1 MTLTFQIYC
10 SNDVFLVEMISNTK
24 STWKNQNCLDE
35 CKKLG
40 KYQTRYLI
48 RTFIFIISTWCVHHA
63 VHQSYSFVSLLITS
77 SPNVVSRPQAPR
89 LRNVLRFHNFIGFAS
104 WFLRKW
110 GTVCENWIQW
120 AQLAQMWFQ
129 GPRPQGQIFFC
140 GFIILLDYSHDS
152 WENVVLPV
160 KIGARFLDLWLDKSC
175 EPNWPKCSF

>member
-1 MTLTFQIYC
+1 M
-10 SNDVFLVEMISNTK
+10 
-24 STWKNQNCLDE
+24 
-35 CKKLG
+35 
-40 KYQTRYLI
+40 
-48 RTFIFIISTWCVHHA
+48 
-63 VHQSYSFVSLLITS
+63 ITS

-175 EPNWPKCSF
+175 EPNWPKCSFLAPGPKSRHFLRFHDFIRFASWFLRKWGPICENWSQDSGLMAW